1 MNEIILQISLSL
13 LPVAVFYGAFLQ
25 RIKILE
31 RQMQEHNTIT
41 ERLASV
47 ETKLDFLINKK

>member
-1 MNEIILQISLSL
+1 MNELLIQISISL
-13 LPVAVFYGAFLQ
+13 LPVAVFYGAFTQ
-25 RIKILE
+25 RIKTLE
-31 RQMQEHNTIT
+31 RQMEEHNTIT